1 MRWVNSKALGDH
13 RFFLL
18 KRILLF
24 SVMLCFLVVF
34 NLSLADE
41 LTDPDGPDWE
51 HPWDDLYYNGSQ
63 QNPDDPSD
71 TDDVLTFQFGFDFW
85 IIIYPQ
91 TPGQKN
97 GFEEEK
103 AFGPKEKN
111 RGPLLIFVR

>member
-1 MRWVNSKALGDH
+1 MRWLNSKALGGH

-34 NLSLADE
+34 NLSFADE
-41 LTDPDGPDWE
+41 LTDPDDPDWE
-51 HPWDDLYYNGSQ
+51 HPWDDLCNTGS

-71 TDDVLTFQFGFDFW
+71 TDNVLIFQFGFDFW

-91 TPGQKN
+91 APGQKN

-103 AFGPKEKN
+103 AFGPTEKN
-111 RGPLLIFVR
+111 RGHLLIFVK